1 MLPELSQLSGYLP
14 VAPVS
19 RHELLVQLI
28 FEVVPDR
35 GPAESARVALTE
47 LGERVAPEL
56 EARGREIAGPRRME
70 IRYFGG
76 QVDQWMA
83 CLPGEAAWGAAAL
96 IRVRTRPVAEPVQPA
111 VDAPGFP
118 RGHQLRQFG
127 LPALEAP

>member
-1 MLPELSQLSGYLP
+1 MLPELSQLSSYLP

-47 LGERVAPEL
+47 LGERVAREL
-56 EARGREIAGPRRME
+56 ESRGREMAEPRRME

-76 QVDQWMA
+76 QADQWMA
-83 CLPGEAAWGAAAL
+83 CLPGEAAWGAVL

-111 VDAPGFP
+111 LDAADLPL
-118 RGHQLRQFG
+118 RYQLRQLV